1 MWERIEPK
9 HESQNPG
16 AMHGLGLTVLPLS
29 DGAENIAKF
38 RANKLMRMG
47 IVLYVQSLKVTCAG
61 SVLCSRET
69 EPKACCPPLFLRRLI
84 EARKK
89 SQISTNKLLKTEFVT
104 HDQALAK

>member
-1 MWERIEPK
+1 MEVAIPLVPK
-9 HESQNPG
+9 SWPITRAKPHR
-16 AMHGLGLTVLPLS
+16 LLPVRNGS
-29 DGAENIAKF
+29 AEKKREI

-61 SVLCSRET
+61 SALCSRET

-89 SQISTNKLLKTEFVT
+89 FANFDEQTIENE
-104 HDQALAK
+104 DY

>member
-1 MWERIEPK
+1 MIPPKPNGGGHTLSTKVLAYYPCQASQASAREKRERGKKREI
-9 HESQNPG
+9 
-16 AMHGLGLTVLPLS
+16 
-29 DGAENIAKF
+29 

-89 SQISTNKLLKTEFVT
+89 FANFDEQTDANRNLS
-104 HDQALAK
+104 A